1 MCAKDRLL
9 SLKIEQISL
18 VQQVS
23 LDAKRL
29 VYVSNTKVSEVGCWQ
44 TSENSGALVAGG
56 NNFEDQRNQLD
67 HSTWIFVNEDQSV
80 KVSNEKYH
88 RVMKYTREGIAVA
101 MEAMVKLL
109 LMATTKTI
117 EWVNYRVL
125 EVYHLIPK
133 DISVFL
139 IM

>member
-80 KVSNEKYH
+80 KVSNENYGGNGEIVADGNDQDN
-88 RVMKYTREGIAVA
+88 RMGQLSCPRSISFNSEGYFCVFDY
-101 MEAMVKLL
+101 V
-109 LMATTKTI
+109 TI
-117 EWVNYRVL
+117 IEYKNL
-125 EVYHLIPK
+125 N
-133 DISVFL
+133 
-139 IM
+139 